1 MLPIVEYSHVDLY
14 RKELDVLTDV
24 TFRVDAGELVYLI
37 GRVGSGK
44 STLLKSIYAE
54 VPLAAGE
61 AQVLDYDLS
70 TLKKSKIPYL
80 RREIGFVFQDFQLLM
95 DRNVYANLD
104 FVLRATGWTARQQRD
119 ERIEEV
125 LKQVGMTT
133 KSYKMPHELS
143 GGEQQRIVVARA
155 LLNRPRLILAD
166 QPTGNLDPETGDQII
181 NHLHSIASEGTAVIV
196 ATHNLQLLS
205 RFPGRV
211 LRCDQKRLIEE
222 SPATAPEPSNASTAA
237 SPAKETETPVQG
249 ETACTSRSES

>member
-166 QPTGNLDPETGDQII
+166 EPTGNLDPETGDQII

-211 LRCDQKRLIEE
+211 LRCDQKHLIEE
-222 SPATAPEPSNASTAA
+222 SPATAPEPYLASTAA
-237 SPAKETETPVQG
+237 SPAEETETPVQG